1 MKIKI
6 FYDEIA
12 YRLRNSRSYLTKI
25 EEVIRSEKLLPGD
38 LSFIITTDKNLI
50 VINSEFLNHN
60 YFTDVIAFDYNEG
73 KVLNGEI
80 YISLETVRSNA
91 NNYKVSLKKELLRVM
106 IHGTLHICG
115 YDDNTAK
122 EKEIMKLKEDYWL
135 DIFEGKQ

>member
-1 MKIKI
+1 LKIKI